1 MKKIMVKDLTAEEKI
16 NLVWGKDFWHTNDLN
31 GKLPY
36 IRVTDASMGVRMPE
50 DANSGVDK
58 IRKSVAYP
66 SIQVLA
72 NTWDL
77 TIVKKYAECV
87 ASDCLDA
94 GADIILGPGVN
105 IKRSPLCGRNYEY
118 FSEDPFFAGVM
129 AKEYVCAVQNSG
141 IGACVKH
148 FCANNLE
155 YDRQQQSSE
164 LDERTLRE
172 VYYQPFRTACEAK
185 PLSVMCSYNR
195 INGVRGSENKKGFDI
210 LRNEYGFDGAVI
222 SDWGAVYDSAN
233 AVKAGCDLS
242 MPYWDGCRDGLVE
255 AYKSGELS
263 ESELDDC
270 AQRVL
275 DLIYSCI
282 QLKAD
287 KKAVYS
293 LDERIAFTREVTENG
308 IVLLKNNGILP
319 LNTKLKISMCGLYAR
334 PEATNFKQ
342 PGLVMGEGSG
352 KVERITPMFDIL
364 TLLQKECDNTIE
376 YETAFADE
384 VLDGMKPYE
393 AITNAARSDVNLVF
407 AGTGTRIESEGHDR
421 LTMKLPDA
429 QVRTIIDTAK
439 VNKNTV
445 VVLFAGAAID
455 MREWIDKVAAV
466 VYVGFPGEC
475 GGEAVVNVLTGK
487 VNPSGKLTE
496 TFPLCYEDTPAAKGY
511 ADSVITR
518 YDEGLDVGYKYYEA
532 NDKDVLFPFG
542 YGLSYSEFVYS
553 NPSVKKTGSLC
564 VDILYDIRNVSKTDG
579 KEVSQVYIHQCGSK
593 VYRPYKELKGFS
605 KNLIKAGD
613 TVKVCV
619 SLDKSAFEY
628 WSNASDRWQID
639 DGIFEI
645 LIGSSSADIKLTTTV
660 QIKNGKIV
668 G

>member
-1 MKKIMVKDLTAEEKI
+1 MKKITVKDLTAEEKI

-118 FSEDPFFAGVM
+118 FSEDPFLAGVM

-155 YDRQQQSSE
+155 YNRQQQSSE
-164 LDERTLRE
+164 IDERTLRE

-275 DLIYSCI
+275 DLIYRC
-282 QLKAD
+282 KAMHQGKQVVKTE
-287 KKAVYS
+287 KKRA
-293 LDERIAFTREVTENG
+293 EAAKAIAADG
-308 IVLLKNNGILP
+308 MVLLKNDGLLP
-319 LNTKLKISMCGLYAR
+319 LDGAKHISVCGCFAKPDTIDMLRGGGSAGVEWLDKTFDIPAALERRGYAVAYEGAFRYDGVESFNQNARMALLNAAKSDVNIVCVGTGNPVEYEAGDRKTLRLPEVQERAILETAEQNENTIVVVFAGGAVDMSVWADKVRAILYAG
-334 PEATNFKQ
+334 F
-342 PGLVMGEGSG
+342 PGMGGDE
-352 KVERITPMFDIL
+352 VVADIL
-364 TLLQKECDNTIE
+364 T
-376 YETAFADE
+376 
-384 VLDGMKPYE
+384 
-393 AITNAARSDVNLVF
+393 
-407 AGTGTRIESEGHDR
+407 
-421 LTMKLPDA
+421 
-429 QVRTIIDTAK
+429 
-439 VNKNTV
+439 
-445 VVLFAGAAID
+445 
-455 MREWIDKVAAV
+455 
-466 VYVGFPGEC
+466 
-475 GGEAVVNVLTGK
+475 GK
-487 VNPSGKLTE
+487 INPSGKLSE
-496 TFPLCYEDTPAAKGY
+496 TFPLSAESVPAVNAYRVAG
-511 ADSVITR
+511 VTR
-518 YDEGLDVGYKYYEA
+518 YQEGLDVGYRYFVTYEVP
-532 NDKDVLFPFG
+532 VLYPFG
-542 YGLSYSEFVYS
+542 YGLSYSEFTY
-553 NPSVKKTGSLC
+553 KELLLTAEEDRL
-564 VDILYDIRNVSKTDG
+564 RVSCSIENISSRDG
-579 KEVSQVYIHQCGSK
+579 KEIVQVYVRECAPL
-593 VYRPYKELKGFS
+593 VYRPKKELKAFS
-605 KNLIKAGD
+605 KSEIKAGQTKPFEFVLHGD
-613 TVKVCV
+613 
-619 SLDKSAFEY
+619 AFAH
-628 WSNASDRWQID
+628 WSVAENKWEITDGVYEISVGASSQDIR
-639 DGIFEI
+639 
-645 LIGSSSADIKLTTTV
+645 LIGKIT
-660 QIKNGKIV
+660 IENGKITV
-668 G
+668 V

>member
-1 MKKIMVKDLTAEEKI
+1 
-16 NLVWGKDFWHTNDLN
+16 
-31 GKLPY
+31 
-36 IRVTDASMGVRMPE
+36 
-50 DANSGVDK
+50 
-58 IRKSVAYP
+58 
-66 SIQVLA
+66 
-72 NTWDL
+72 
-77 TIVKKYAECV
+77 
-87 ASDCLDA
+87 
-94 GADIILGPGVN
+94 
-105 IKRSPLCGRNYEY
+105 
-118 FSEDPFFAGVM
+118 M

-155 YDRQQQSSE
+155 YNRQQQSSE
-164 LDERTLRE
+164 IDERTLRE

-185 PLSVMCSYNR
+185 PVSVMFSYNR

-275 DLIYSCI
+275 DLIYSCK

-352 KVERITPMFDIL
+352 KVDRITPMFDIL
-364 TLLQKECDNTIE
+364 SLLQKECDNTIE

-466 VYVGFPGEC
+466 VYVGFPGEW
-475 GGEAVVNVLTGK
+475 G
-487 VNPSGKLTE
+487 
-496 TFPLCYEDTPAAKGY
+496 
-511 ADSVITR
+511 
-518 YDEGLDVGYKYYEA
+518 
-532 NDKDVLFPFG
+532 
-542 YGLSYSEFVYS
+542 
-553 NPSVKKTGSLC
+553 
-564 VDILYDIRNVSKTDG
+564 
-579 KEVSQVYIHQCGSK
+579 
-593 VYRPYKELKGFS
+593 
-605 KNLIKAGD
+605 
-613 TVKVCV
+613 
-619 SLDKSAFEY
+619 
-628 WSNASDRWQID
+628 
-639 DGIFEI
+639 
-645 LIGSSSADIKLTTTV
+645 
-660 QIKNGKIV
+660 
-668 G
+668 